1 MEGTGKLRGK
11 MTDYTS
17 DKISQE
23 MPRTKQFF
31 KRTIFKKKKKFPLI
45 YPTKR
50 SREIKGRSVSHAYLL
65 TSVAV

>member
-31 KRTIFKKKKKFPLI
+31 KRTIFKKKKKISPNLSHEAEQGD
-45 YPTKR
+45 KR
-50 SREIKGRSVSHAYLL
+50 EVCVPCLSPH
-65 TSVAV
+65 